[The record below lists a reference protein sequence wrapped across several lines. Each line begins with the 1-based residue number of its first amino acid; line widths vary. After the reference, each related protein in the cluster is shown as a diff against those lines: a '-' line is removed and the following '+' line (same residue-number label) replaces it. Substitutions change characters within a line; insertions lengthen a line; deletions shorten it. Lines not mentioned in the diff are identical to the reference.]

1 MDDRKGVFAGI
12 VGVTISI
19 LFHSVLYAATPQELG
34 FQQNEQLL
42 REQQQQL
49 KMQERERL
57 LRELERSLIP
67 IEVPKPEEKRKPGIA
82 AETCFV
88 INEIELQGADNL
100 LQSEKQQLVQPWLG
114 MCMTLDDIDTL
125 RVEIDRYYI
134 EKGWVMSRTYLQPGQ
149 NLKAGKLIFKVL
161 EGTLNEIR
169 LNDNRFGD
177 RVQAAMAFPGMR
189 DEIINIRDIEQG
201 LDQINRLQSNRATMG
216 IEPVKGKPGY
226 SDIMV
231 KNKPNN
237 PYRFFLGY
245 DNQGSESTGKE
256 RGKLSGD
263 LDNLFSLNDHI
274 YIMATDYVGDSTDGT
289 DSESMSVNVDI
300 PYGYWNYGL
309 GANYSK
315 YVSIVDDPITPFQ
328 MSGESTG
335 STVKV
340 TRVLSRGKKSKTS
353 ASAVLNLKESTTYLE
368 DVKLESSSRKL
379 TVFDLQLLHILRQD
393 STVWS
398 LQAGYSRGLE
408 LFDALL
414 DVPGTGDDIPK
425 AQFEKLS
432 WDVSVTHGFKA
443 LEYDWTYRGV
453 LSGQWSSDPL
463 FGSEQIAM
471 GDLNTVR
478 GFRDSPVSGD
488 SGMYFKN
495 DLVWYAPS
503 SLKYLKGM
511 SFSAGLDFG
520 YASVKNDNIAN
531 TGKGDATLIG
541 VSVGASQAIRFA
553 WDQQLSWSVSI
564 GKSISA
570 PEFVEEEDMV
580 AFFDLSWKFW

>member
-1 MDDRKGVFAGI
+1 MDDMKNIF
-12 VGVTISI
+12 VGM
-19 LFHSVLYAATPQELG
+19 LVLVLIAFQSSAYAATPEELG

-57 LRELERSLIP
+57 LRELERSLFTID
-67 IEVPKPEEKRKPGIA
+67 VPKPEEQKRSGVA

-100 LQSEKQQLVQPWLG
+100 LKSEKQQLVQPWLG
-114 MCMTLDDIDTL
+114 KCMSLDDIDAL
-125 RVEIDRYYI
+125 RVQIDRYYI
-134 EKGWVMSRTYLQPGQ
+134 EKGWVMSRSYLQPGQ

-161 EGTLNEIR
+161 EGTLNDIR
-169 LNDNRFGD
+169 LNDSQLGD
-177 RVQAAMAFPGMR
+177 RLQVAMAFPGMK

-226 SDIMV
+226 SNILV
-231 KNKPNN
+231 RNKPVN
-237 PYRFFLGY
+237 PYRFYLGF
-245 DNQGSESTGKE
+245 DNQGSESTGRE
-256 RGKLSGD
+256 RGKLTGD
-263 LDNLFSLNDHI
+263 LDNLMSLNDHV
-274 YIMATDYVGDSTDGT
+274 YVMATDYVGDATDGT
-289 DSESMSVNVDI
+289 DSESMSVNIDI

-309 GANYSK
+309 GANYST

-328 MSGESTG
+328 MSGESSGNTF
-335 STVKV
+335 KV
-340 TRVLSRGKKSKTS
+340 TRVVSRGKKNKTS
-353 ASAVLNLKESTTYLE
+353 ASAILNLKESTTYLE

-379 TVFDLQLLHILRQD
+379 TIFDLQFLHVLRQEGG
-393 STVWS
+393 VWS
-398 LQAGYSRGLE
+398 FQATYSRGLD

-414 DVPGTGDDIPK
+414 DAPGTGNDIPK
-425 AQFEKLS
+425 AQFEKLGL
-432 WDVSVTHGFKA
+432 DISVTHGFKA
-443 LEYDWTYRGV
+443 IDYDWTYRGI
-453 LSGQWSSDPL
+453 LSGQVSRDPL

-488 SGMYFKN
+488 SGMYIKN
-495 DLVWYAPS
+495 DLIWYAPS
-503 SLKYLKGM
+503 SSGWLNGL
-511 SFSAGLDFG
+511 SLSAGLDVG
-520 YASVKNDNIAN
+520 YASVKNGNIAN
-531 TGKGDATLIG
+531 TGKEDAVLVG
-541 VSVGASQAIRFA
+541 LALGASQAVQFA
-553 WDQQLSWSVSI
+553 RDQQISWSLSI
-564 GKSISA
+564 GTPLDA